1 MVTAC
6 FACDRRF
13 PANEELEWLST
24 GRVVAFDAARGRLWI
39 ICEWCSNWTLV
50 PLESRWETVEELER
64 RSFTASRLAATE
76 EISLLGLGSMRAVR
90 VGEALPAEE
99 AWWRFGSSLRG
110 RNRRYSVISSVGGRV
125 AAGASVAGM
134 IALAFVP
141 GVMEIAAF
149 KGAKVSKAPKA
160 ARGFGSE
167 AAVDF
172 DRWLRFGRYA
182 WRGQATCAKCG
193 AVLHRLRYRDRYAAQ
208 LQPDGSLS
216 VRCARCR
223 KGDPGHVINRPE
235 AQDVVRRCLSY
246 SNIAGATASQL
257 NSAVDLIRGGKITP
271 RSYVGPLS
279 LRFLPRDEA
288 IALELALTERAEA
301 EDLGWEIREME
312 ARWRSAEA
320 LAVIID
326 GELS

>member
-1 MVTAC
+1 VTAC
-6 FACDRRF
+6 FACDRPF

-39 ICEWCSNWTLV
+39 VCGWCSNWTLV
-50 PLESRWETVEELER
+50 PLESRWEGVEELER
-64 RSFTASRLAATE
+64 RSSSAPRLAATD
-76 EISLLGLGSMRAVR
+76 EISLLGIGSIRAVR
-90 VGEALPAEE
+90 VGEALPTEE
-99 AWWRFGSSLRG
+99 AWWRFGPSLRG

-134 IALAFVP
+134 LALALVP
-141 GVMEIAAF
+141 GVVEIAAF
-149 KGAKVSKAPKA
+149 KGAKVSEAPKA

-182 WRGQATCAKCG
+182 WRGQAQCGKCG
-193 AVLHRLRYRDRYAAQ
+193 AVLRRLRYRDRYAAQ
-208 LQPDGSLS
+208 VQPDGSVS
-216 VRCARCR
+216 VRCTRCR
-223 KGDPGHVINRPE
+223 KSDPGHVINRAE
-235 AQDVVRRCLSY
+235 AQDVIRRCLSY
-246 SNIAGATASQL
+246 TNIAGATTGQL
-257 NSAVDLIRGGKITP
+257 SSAVELIRGGMITAGA
-271 RSYVGPLS
+271 YIGPLS

-301 EDLGWEIREME
+301 EKLGWEIRELE

>member
-1 MVTAC
+1 MHPSYPSIPETRTIVKVC

-50 PLESRWETVEELER
+50 PLESRWEAVEELER
-64 RSFTASRLAATE
+64 RSSEAPRLAATD
-76 EISLLGLGSMRAVR
+76 EISLLGIGSIRAVR

-110 RNRRYSVISSVGGRV
+110 RSRRYSVISSVGGSV
-125 AAGASVAGM
+125 AAGASVVGM
-134 IALAFVP
+134 LAFAFVP
-141 GVMEIAAF
+141 
-149 KGAKVSKAPKA
+149 APNA

-182 WRGQATCAKCG
+182 WQGQAKCAKCG
-193 AVLHRLRYRDRYAAQ
+193 SVLHRLRYKDLYAAQ
-208 LQPDGSLS
+208 VQPDGSVS
-216 VRCARCR
+216 VRCTRCR
-223 KGDPGHVINRPE
+223 QSDPGHVIDRAE

-246 SNIAGATASQL
+246 TNIAGATTGQL
-257 NSAVDLIRGGKITP
+257 SSAVDLIRCGKITAGA
-271 RSYVGPLS
+271 YIGPLS
-279 LRFLPRDEA
+279 LRRLPREKA
-288 IALELALTERAEA
+288 IALELTLTERAEA
-301 EDLGWEIREME
+301 EKLGWELRDLE